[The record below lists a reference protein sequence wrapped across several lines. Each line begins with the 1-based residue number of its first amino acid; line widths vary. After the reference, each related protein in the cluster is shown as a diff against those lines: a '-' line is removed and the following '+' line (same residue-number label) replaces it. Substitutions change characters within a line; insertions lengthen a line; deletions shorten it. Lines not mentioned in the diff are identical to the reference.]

1 MSTQDPSTPGP
12 TSSGNPDDDDKP
24 TVLSI
29 IRGLQNGTV
38 SPKSLSIDDR
48 RACVEHLT
56 GEGYSIVEIAEILR
70 VSERTIAR
78 DRKAIQEANAI
89 ERDPELADQL
99 VGRLG
104 REVDLA
110 INHMRRVAREKE
122 TPASVKVDAE
132 HRCYQIFS
140 DYVQRLQRLGCL
152 PTVPHQIH
160 GDVTHRLGD
169 PPGFDELQGELDRLA
184 VIVERSQPGDDSTKQ
199 QVTQLRATFSRLE
212 LGEKVQN
219 LTKRI
224 EQEPTDEQEE

>member
-1 MSTQDPSTPGP
+1 MSTQDPNDPGP
-12 TSSGNPDDDDKP
+12 ASSGNPDDDDKP

-29 IRGLQNGTV
+29 IRGLQNRTV

-89 ERDPELADQL
+89 ERDPELADQI

-104 REVDLA
+104 READLA
-110 INHMRRVAREKE
+110 ISHIRRVAREKK

-132 HRCYQIFS
+132 HRCYQVFS
-140 DYVQRLQRLGCL
+140 DYVQRLQRLGYL
-152 PTVPHQIH
+152 PTAAHEIRA
-160 GDVTHRLGD
+160 DLTHHVD
-169 PPGFDELQGELDRLA
+169 EPPGFDEMLTEIGQ
-184 VIVERSQPGDDSTKQ
+184 
-199 QVTQLRATFSRLE
+199 LE
-212 LGEKVQN
+212 LVIDQESDSYIQRRLNELKKNVARHAAHEQ
-219 LTKRI
+219 I
-224 EQEPTDEQEE
+224 EQITESIQHENEADGEGA